1 MKFCQN
7 LDLFQG
13 EPKVQQELGKWR
25 SRGGWGGLQWLL
37 FGLRQWKWLQVSFS
51 FSYFSVIC
59 LCLWGFCVSL
69 LIVTEASSDSSS
81 DSDNEN
87 GYRFKFVFACLPP
100 TWKIEFTHFFSGP
113 WMLLMEGGTWKSPA
127 TLTPPPPIWGEFWNS
142 MRGCWEILIY
152 CVLQELSQ
160 IVFLCLYESHPL
172 LVDCYLIF
180 YATQRYVVRAF
191 FMQWS
196 NYRQSWF

>member
-1 MKFCQN
+1 MKFCQH

-13 EPKVQQELGKWR
+13 ESKVQQELGKWR

-59 LCLWGFCVSL
+59 LRLCVSL
-69 LIVTEASSDSSS
+69 LIVSEASSDSSS

-127 TLTPPPPIWGEFWNS
+127 TLTPPPPIWGAFWIQRDVVGKYS
-142 MRGCWEILIY
+142 VWF
-152 CVLQELSQ
+152 
-160 IVFLCLYESHPL
+160 IVFFRSSHK
-172 LVDCYLIF
+172 
-180 YATQRYVVRAF
+180 
-191 FMQWS
+191 
-196 NYRQSWF
+196 